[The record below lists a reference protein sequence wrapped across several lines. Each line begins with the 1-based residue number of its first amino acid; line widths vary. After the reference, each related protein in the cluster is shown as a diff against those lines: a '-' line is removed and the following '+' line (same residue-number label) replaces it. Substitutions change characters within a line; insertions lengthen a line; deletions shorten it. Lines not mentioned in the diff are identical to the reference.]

1 MNFSQYLNELEGK
14 AKAEISENK
23 DSLTNE
29 ISQTKNVIIIL
40 LRGKYKNWMI
50 KIWNLGES

>member
-40 LRGKYKNWMI
+40 LRGKYKN
-50 KIWNLGES
+50 

>member
-1 MNFSQYLNELEGK
+1 MNFSQYLNQLEGQ

-29 ISQTKNVIIIL
+29 ISRTKNVLIIQ
-40 LRGKYKNWMI
+40 LREK
-50 KIWNLGES
+50 